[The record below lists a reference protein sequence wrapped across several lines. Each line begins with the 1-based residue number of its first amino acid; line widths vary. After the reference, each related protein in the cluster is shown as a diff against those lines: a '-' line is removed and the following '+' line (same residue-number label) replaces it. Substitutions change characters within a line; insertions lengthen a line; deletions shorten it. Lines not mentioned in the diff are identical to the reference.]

1 MNRLVIA
8 DPGLE
13 CRASVVVPVCNEENN
28 LRNCLNALLHQSL
41 PHQFYEVVV
50 LLNNCTDSSPQ
61 IARQFQQEHPAF
73 ALHLVERWLPKK
85 NANVGT
91 ARRMLMEE
99 ASQRLPSSGAIL
111 STDGDTTVASN
122 WVARNLELLTSGMD
136 AVGGDITLHPGDFA
150 KLPASSRR
158 QYTEDARYLSAVTR
172 LESLLDPD
180 PHDPWPRHH
189 HHFGASLA
197 CTNALYTQV
206 GGLPKA
212 DCLEDVAFVNA
223 IMRADAKL
231 RHSPDVTVV
240 TAARTTGRAR
250 IGLASQLREW
260 HASHEEPLVD
270 SAPFLKTY
278 FAWRAHLRAIWNC
291 GTLLR
296 NTTSHELANL
306 IGMQCAVLQNQLE
319 TASTFGS
326 LLQAIDLRGRL
337 WHRTAPVRRVG
348 KRAQVTEQ
356 ITLLAESLLAAGHQS
371 GSAPACSLPFAPIR
385 NGRESI
391 HVPDLQWRDNPG
403 QVA

>member
-1 MNRLVIA
+1 MA

-13 CRASVVVPVCNEENN
+13 CRASVVVPVCNEEKA
-28 LRNCLNALLHQSL
+28 LSNCLTALLHQSL
-41 PHQFYEVVV
+41 PHKFYEVIVF
-50 LLNNCTDSSPQ
+50 LNNCTDSSPQ
-61 IARQFQQEHPAF
+61 IARQFQQQHPTF

-85 NANVGT
+85 DANVGT

-99 ASQRLPSSGAIL
+99 ASHRLPPSGALL

-122 WVARNLELLTSGMD
+122 WVARNLELLTGGMD
-136 AVGGDITLHPGDFA
+136 AVGGAITLHPGDFA

-158 QYTEDARYLSAVTR
+158 QYTEDARYLSAITR

-223 IMRADAKL
+223 ITRADAKL

-240 TAARTTGRAR
+240 TAARTSGRAR

-270 SAPFLKTY
+270 TAFFLKAY
-278 FAWRAHLRAIWNC
+278 FAWRAHLRAIWNR
-291 GTLLR
+291 GTLLP
-296 NTTSHELANL
+296 NTTSHELADS
-306 IGMQCAVLQNQLE
+306 IGMPCAVLQSHLE

-326 LLQAIDLRGRL
+326 LLQDIDLRGRL
-337 WHRTAPVRRVG
+337 WRRTAPARRVG
-348 KRAQVTEQ
+348 KRSRVTEQ
-356 ITLLAESLLAAGHQS
+356 ITLLSESLLSAGHQS
-371 GSAPACSLPFAPIR
+371 GSAPACSLPHAPIR

-391 HVPDLQWRDNPG
+391 RVPDLQWRGNPG